1 MKLLMASQRRLALT
15 QRQFQSVWKKPATAA
30 FSTRAQEAETFLNG
44 TSSLYAE
51 QMYEMYLEDPH
62 SVHDSWRQYFD
73 NEQKGIGFDVN
84 DYSQPTSIPGK
95 RSIAVAG
102 VRIVNGVDAFS
113 VHWNMSHIHF
123 FPWFPC

>member
-1 MKLLMASQRRLALT
+1 MASRHLSLAKRRFRVYT
-15 QRQFQSVWKKPATAA
+15 ATESLMSRSSTSP
-30 FSTRAQEAETFLNG
+30 FSTRAQESETFLNG

-51 QMYEMYLEDPH
+51 QMYEMYLENPS

-73 NEQKGIGFDVN
+73 NEAKGVCFDVN

-102 VRIVNGVDAFS
+102 VRKSIS
-113 VHWNMSHIHF
+113 VE
-123 FPWFPC
+123 